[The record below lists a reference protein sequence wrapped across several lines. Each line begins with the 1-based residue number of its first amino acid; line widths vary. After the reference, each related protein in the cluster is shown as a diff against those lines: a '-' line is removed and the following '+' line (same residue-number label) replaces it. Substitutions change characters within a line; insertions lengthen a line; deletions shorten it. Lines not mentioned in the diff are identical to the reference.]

1 MTRLEEAVARLTTD
15 PRLRRKLLVYA
26 LRRFTPLTLREV
38 GDRVGGM
45 QAVTVSQVVRRLTHQ
60 GNRPGHI
67 AALLQ
72 HLERKVS
79 NVKL

>member
-1 MTRLEEAVARLTTD
+1 MTTD

-26 LRRFTPLTLREV
+26 LKRFTPLTLREV

-45 QAVTVSQVVRRLTHQ
+45 HAVTVSQLVRRLAQ
-60 GNRPGHI
+60 EGSRPGNI
-67 AALLQ
+67 ASLLH
-72 HLERKVS
+72 HLEKRVVS